1 MDITQTTVP
10 GAGIL
15 HDCITRDGQH
25 FRILVDRS
33 GQRQLYVYGP
43 VGSEPVAT
51 VVFDGDEADL
61 VAGILHSKP
70 IPDRMADLERRV
82 AALAGD
88 FSDGGHTL

>member
-10 GAGIL
+10 GAGVL

-33 GQRQLYVYGP
+33 GQRQLFVYGV

-51 VVFDGDEADL
+51 IVLASDEADL
-61 VAGILHSKP
+61 VAEIVHSKP

-82 AALAGD
+82 AELAGE
-88 FSDGGHTL
+88 FSDGGRSL